1 MCLKTLFFTIDRQ
14 IAETESADS
23 TVFTAHCVSQTMF
36 FTIDRKL
43 TKGKVQTVQCFQP
56 LVFPKPCFLQ

>member
-23 TVFTAHCVSQTMF
+23 TVFSATCVSQTMF
-36 FTIDRKL
+36 FTIDRTLAKR
-43 TKGKVQTVQCFQP
+43 KVQTVQCCQAV
-56 LVFPKPCFLQ
+56 VFPKPCFLQ